1 METFLDPKQYAPLL
15 AATAS
20 IEDLDKLRYPLLVS
34 PKIDGIR
41 CLMIGGKAYSRS
53 LKLIRNKHV
62 QDLATRL
69 YLDHNL
75 DLLDGELTAGDHT
88 TKFQDTTSEIM
99 SSDGGGDFTYNVFDT
114 QEDKSFWDRLETVAR
129 CESKLNYSG
138 SRLIYVTQAQL
149 TNSDQVK
156 TYLDKFLTEGYE
168 GAMLRN
174 PSALYKHGRSTFK
187 EGILL
192 KLKPFLDAEATI
204 IGLNP
209 LLENNNEASVNE
221 LGHTHRS
228 SSLAG
233 KNALEMLGALRC
245 VTPEG
250 VAFNIGTG
258 FTEADRIALWH
269 TPNLVGSLVHYKY
282 QAYGTKDAPRC
293 PVFLNL
299 VKGE

>member
-1 METFLDPKQYAPLL
+1 MKTTLDPKQYAPLL

-20 IEDLDKLRYPLLVS
+20 LEDLDKLRYPLLVS

-53 LKLIRNKHV
+53 LKLIRNEHV
-62 QDLATRL
+62 QTMANRL
-69 YLDHNL
+69 YFEHSLN
-75 DLLDGELTAGDHT
+75 LLDGELTAGDHK

-99 SSDGGGDFTYNVFDT
+99 SADGGADFTYNVFDT
-114 QEDKSFWDRLETVAR
+114 QENKPFQERSYTIAR
-129 CESKLNYSG
+129 CECRRSSTARLTYIDQFKIT
-138 SRLIYVTQAQL
+138 SREHALH
-149 TNSDQVK
+149 
-156 TYLDKFLTEGYE
+156 YLDAFLEQGYE
-168 GAMLRN
+168 GAMLRS
-174 PSALYKHGRSTFK
+174 PTALYKHGRSTLK

-204 IGLNP
+204 VGLNP

-250 VAFNIGTG
+250 VHFNIGTG

-269 TPNLVGSLVHYKY
+269 TPNLVGTLVHYKY